1 MSSGLR
7 RGAVFDLAAKK
18 EEILKL
24 EYITQQPGFWD
35 NPQEAAR
42 ITSTI
47 SNMKSEVDEWA
58 KLEGETL
65 ELKELFAVAG
75 GDERM
80 HAELEKKMADLEV
93 LFRAAETRTFLSGKY
108 DAGNATLSIYAG
120 AGGQDAEDWAGILL
134 RMYMRY
140 CENTGWKT
148 IELHKHINETGGLKN
163 ATFEV
168 MGKNAYGYLK
178 GEQGVH
184 RLVRI
189 SPFDAN
195 KRRHTS
201 FAFLE
206 VLPDVPAMG
215 VVELDEKDLEYDFAR
230 SSGKGGQNVNKRE
243 TSVRVTHVP
252 TGVVVK
258 VENERSQAQNK
269 ERALGMLRA
278 KLYTMLEASHKKEL
292 DELKGGKVAI
302 EWGSQ
307 IRSYV
312 LHPYQMVKD
321 HRTGVETAQVEKV
334 LDGDLTEFI
343 EAELKQI

>member
-24 EYITQQPGFWD
+24 EHETEQLNFWN
-35 NPQEAAR
+35 NPQYAAQV
-42 ITSTI
+42 TSAI
-47 SNMKSEVDEWA
+47 SELKDEVAGWV
-58 KLEGETL
+58 KLESEAL
-65 ELKELFAVAG
+65 ELKELFAVASE
-75 GDERM
+75 DERM
-80 HAELEKKMADLEV
+80 YAELEKKTADLEA
-93 LFRAAETRTFLSGKY
+93 LLSAAETRTFLSGKY
-108 DAGNATLSIYAG
+108 DAGNTTLSIYAG

-140 CENTGWKT
+140 CESKGWKT
-148 IELHKHINETGGLKN
+148 IELHKHSNETGGVKN

-168 MGKNAYGYLK
+168 TGKNAYGYLK

-269 ERALGMLRA
+269 EKALGMLRA

-292 DELKGGKVAI
+292 DELKGAKVAI

-321 HRTGVETAQVEKV
+321 HRTGVETSQVEKV
-334 LDGDLTEFI
+334 LDGDLQKFI
-343 EAELKQI
+343 EAELKQM